1 MTTSNLRWLERLSP
15 EVRTRLRSCGERCT
29 FAQGSVLITRDD
41 VEAHLFLI
49 ETGGVRVRVAG
60 AHDVEVGP
68 GEIVGEMAFLDSAPR
83 RFDVIAVAE
92 SEVRRIERAT
102 LLAAF
107 FDAPLL
113 LSELLQAIASVGESR
128 RASQAPD
135 GETAEAFVQRLAS
148 EALRH
153 RAVRHPYLAALA
165 DGTLPDTRW
174 ALSDFARQY
183 YAYSSHFPRY
193 LTTVISRLER
203 PEHRRAL
210 LENLTEESG
219 VYEDE
224 ELAELAKLGVEREW
238 IEGIPHPVLFRRF
251 ADSIGVRHVEG
262 SERDHVVAW
271 RDLFLQVLGNSAA
284 EGLGAL
290 GLGTE
295 NIVRTIYGP
304 FVKAVARLGELSP
317 RDTVFFPLHTAVDD
331 HHQATLQA
339 LSVDHAQ
346 TAEGRSEL
354 RRGMLKAL
362 QLRSAFWDWM
372 LARALEPA
380 AADTVV

>member
-1 MTTSNLRWLERLSP
+1 MTTETASWIEQLQAPVRARIGACGRAVDLAAGQTLIARGAVETHLYLVESGRLH
-15 EVRTRLRSCGERCT
+15 
-29 FAQGSVLITRDD
+29 VL
-41 VEAHLFLI
+41 VP
-49 ETGGVRVRVAG
+49 GGAPI
-60 AHDVEVGP
+60 EVGP
-68 GEIVGEMAFLDSAPR
+68 GELVGEMAFLDSAPR
-83 RFDVIAVAE
+83 SGDVAVAQAARL
-92 SEVRRIERAT
+92 RRIERQD

-107 FDAPLL
+107 VDAPALL
-113 LSELLQAIASVGESR
+113 AELLRAITELSERR
-128 RASQAPD
+128 RAQAASAN
-135 GETAEAFVQRLAS
+135 ETAEAFVVRLSS

-153 RAVRHPYLAALA
+153 RAVHHPYLQALA

-174 ALSDFARQY
+174 ALADFARQY

-193 LTTVISRLER
+193 LTTVISRLEKA
-203 PEHRRAL
+203 EHRRAL

-224 ELAELAKLGVEREW
+224 ELETLAELGVEREW
-238 IEGIPHPVLFRRF
+238 IEGIPHPMLFKRF
-251 ADSIGVRHVEG
+251 SEAIGVAHRDGVE
-262 SERDHVVAW
+262 SDQVVSW

-304 FVKAVARLGELSP
+304 FVQAIARVGTLAP

-339 LSVDHAQ
+339 LSIDHAS
-346 TAEGRSEL
+346 TPEGRAAL

-372 LARALEPA
+372 LARAMNPA
-380 AADTVV
+380 SADTVV